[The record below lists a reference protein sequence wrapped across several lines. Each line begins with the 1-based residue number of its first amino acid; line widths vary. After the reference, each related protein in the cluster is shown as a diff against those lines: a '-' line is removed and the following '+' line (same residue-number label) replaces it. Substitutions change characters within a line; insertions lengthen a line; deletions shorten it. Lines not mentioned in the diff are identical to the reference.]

1 MGIGMLT
8 GMGGEK
14 NWLSPLSDS
23 DHEKGEASIDRNCLD
38 KNNSS
43 L

>member
-1 MGIGMLT
+1 MGIGMFT
-8 GMGGEK
+8 RKCGEK
-14 NWLSPLSDS
+14 NWLSTLSDS
-23 DHEKGEASIDRNCLD
+23 DHEKGEASIDRIWLD